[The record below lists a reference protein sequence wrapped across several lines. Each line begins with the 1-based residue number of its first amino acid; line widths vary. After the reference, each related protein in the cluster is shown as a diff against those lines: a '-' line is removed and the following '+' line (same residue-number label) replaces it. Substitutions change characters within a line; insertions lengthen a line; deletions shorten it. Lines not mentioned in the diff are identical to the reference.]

1 MRALTMSTTA
11 SPETVCPFL
20 AANRQRAAMTVI
32 VVMEEAV
39 SADRAKNAQWTL
51 TAAVLVLVITANVAI
66 PVLMQRTARAT
77 HRGICANTDFVVC
90 PPSPF
95 HPLTLSIHNL
105 LCTLSDLQCVRE
117 VSADQFQIGC
127 IPHSN
132 LSIETVLIYFQCIDS
147 L

>member
-20 AANRQRAAMTVI
+20 AANRQRAPMTVI

-39 SADRAKNAQWTL
+39 SADRAKNAEWTL

-66 PVLMQRTARAT
+66 PVLRQRTARAT
-77 HRGICANTDFVVC
+77 HRGICANTDSAVC

-95 HPLTLSIHNL
+95 HSLSPSIHNL
-105 LCTLSDLQCVRE
+105 LCTLSDLQCVRG
-117 VSADQFQIGC
+117 VIADQFQIGC
-127 IPHSN
+127 IPHAN
-132 LSIETVLIYFQCIDS
+132 LSNEIALIFLQCIDS

>member
-20 AANRQRAAMTVI
+20 AANRQRAPMTVI

-39 SADRAKNAQWTL
+39 SADRAKNAEWTL

-66 PVLMQRTARAT
+66 PVLRQRTARAT
-77 HRGICANTDFVVC
+77 HRGICANTD
-90 PPSPF
+90 SA
-95 HPLTLSIHNL
+95 
-105 LCTLSDLQCVRE
+105 CVRG
-117 VSADQFQIGC
+117 VIADQFQIGC
-127 IPHSN
+127 IPHAN
-132 LSIETVLIYFQCIDS
+132 LSNEIALIFLQCIDS